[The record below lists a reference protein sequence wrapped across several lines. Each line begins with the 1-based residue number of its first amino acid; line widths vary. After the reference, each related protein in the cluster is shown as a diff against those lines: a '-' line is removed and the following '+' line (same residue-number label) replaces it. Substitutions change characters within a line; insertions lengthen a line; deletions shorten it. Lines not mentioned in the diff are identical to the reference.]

1 MLIYIFESYKND
13 LQNERISAQWL
24 QFTYMYMRYGTRFQQ
39 LSVVN
44 FFRKWLIRP
53 GSLNEA
59 DKYTCA
65 FI

>member
-39 LSVVN
+39 LSVVK

-59 DKYTCA
+59 DKYTRA
-65 FI
+65 FV